1 MTSLIYSPG
10 EAWVSTLHSPVSW
23 AIFILLVVSG
33 IYVTNYHSS
42 SRHYPP
48 GPKSDPLIGNLRQI
62 PLEHQERTFSDWGT
76 RYGDVVYARLLGKEM
91 IILNTL
97 QAARDLLEKR
107 SAIYSDR
114 PRSVLLEELMGWQD
128 ATTNMRYGPR
138 FRKHRRFA
146 QQTFNR
152 GAVRSYQPLQRQ
164 EMGILLNSFASD
176 PASFVQHFRRYGA
189 ATIMKITYGHD
200 VKSYDDKFVQLAEKA
215 GTATIE
221 VGTPAATLV
230 DFIPLLKHLPS
241 WMPGGGFKREARK
254 CQALVQAMID
264 IPFESVRDSVI
275 NGNAPPSFTS
285 SILESYCKSGE
296 IKLPIEDER
305 DIKGAAGT
313 LYAAAEDT
321 TVSTLTTFILAMVL
335 YPEVFKKAQREIDAV
350 IGRQRLPTFEDAAS
364 LPYLDCLVKEVYR
377 WHPPVPLGL
386 PHRLM
391 ADDIYDGHHIPK
403 GATVL
408 ANIWGMAKN
417 CQSPDTFYPERYLE
431 DPELP
436 DPHSFVFGFGR
447 RICPGRHFAHSSV
460 WLVAANIIATMELS
474 PAVDSDGKPTPV
486 LPEFS
491 SGFVSASEAQNQT
504 TRLALP
510 PPNSPSA
517 TTQVAVGSTA
527 VKLDELGPMVVN
539 SDGTLSRI
547 ANWGSMTEAEKERTL
562 RVLLAR
568 NKVRLANEENVRKS
582 NGGSPDEDDATLLSL
597 SAPSTKKE

>member
-1 MTSLIYSPG
+1 MTSLFYSPG
-10 EAWVSTLHSPVSW
+10 EAWISTLQSPVSW
-23 AIFILLVVSG
+23 AILILLVVSS
-33 IYVTNYHSS
+33 IYITSCHSPP
-42 SRHYPP
+42 RHYPP

-152 GAVRSYQPLQRQ
+152 GAVRSYQPLQHQ

-176 PASFVQHFRRYGA
+176 PTSFVQHFRRYGA

-285 SILESYCKSGE
+285 SILESYCKSGDF
-296 IKLPIEDER
+296 KLPIEDER

-350 IGRQRLPTFEDAAS
+350 IGRQRLPTFQDVGS

-474 PAVDSDGKPTPV
+474 PAVDSDGNPTPV

-491 SGFVSASEAQNQT
+491 SGFVRHPKPFSCSIKPRSEESL
-504 TRLALP
+504 RLIHEC
-510 PPNSPSA
+510 NPSY
-517 TTQVAVGSTA
+517 T
-527 VKLDELGPMVVN
+527 
-539 SDGTLSRI
+539 
-547 ANWGSMTEAEKERTL
+547 
-562 RVLLAR
+562 
-568 NKVRLANEENVRKS
+568 
-582 NGGSPDEDDATLLSL
+582 
-597 SAPSTKKE
+597 